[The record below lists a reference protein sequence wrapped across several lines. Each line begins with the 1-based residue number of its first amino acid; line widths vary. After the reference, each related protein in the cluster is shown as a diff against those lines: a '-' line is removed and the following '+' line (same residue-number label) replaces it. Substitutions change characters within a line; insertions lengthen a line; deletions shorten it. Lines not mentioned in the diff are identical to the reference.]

1 MASLA
6 QINVLFRADLSQFS
20 QEMQNAQREMVRT
33 GKKMQEI
40 GKSMSA
46 YVTAPLVA
54 LGGFSSKISMDFD
67 DSMRKVMATTNAT
80 EAEFKSLTATAE
92 EMGAKTRYT
101 ASQSAEAMNYMALAG
116 WKSQQIIEGI
126 PGVLALAAAS
136 GEDLGMVADIL
147 TDGLTAMGKGAEQA
161 SQFVDVLAAS
171 ASNSNTTVGMMGQAF
186 QYAAPLAG
194 AFGYEV
200 EDLALAIGLMANAG
214 IKGEKAG
221 TALRSL
227 MTRMVKPTRE
237 AQKAMTDLGIEVK
250 NADGSMK
257 PLGDVIDQIRTKF
270 GKLSD
275 SQKGQ
280 YAGMLAGQEAISGLL
295 AIVNAAPAD
304 FDKLTKAIDN
314 STGTA
319 KRMQDQMEGGIG
331 GSWREMQSA
340 LEGVAIQIGKVL
352 EPAFKKIINLINGA
366 ATAFM
371 ALSDTS
377 KTVIVVIGGIA
388 ATMGPLIFSIG
399 TMIKLLPVWAAGW
412 TVVTAAIGRA
422 WAVML
427 ANPVLAITAAIAA
440 LTAVVLLSGD
450 GFDRLTNSQSNLNDI
465 NKQVIQ
471 TTGKEVAELKKLV
484 AIAKDVKES
493 DENREKAIKR
503 LNEIAPEYL
512 GNITKETIGTNTATV
527 AINKYIGALQN
538 KAKQQAIADKQGVL
552 YAKLLEKESAPIM
565 QLGGSF
571 GKDEVVIRNRDEF
584 NKYINDVKAS
594 GATLNMLESKFK
606 VVNEQRLKDISAIKE
621 QITYMDK
628 LSSSSKKE
636 AVNIEVGVDS
646 GYAKKSIL
654 NLYDDFKNTDH
665 PPLEIPVDFNF
676 NLNGDGSEKLVK
688 YKEGSVAFYE
698 AQIKGLQEMQ
708 SNTALGAEAYVK
720 YGEQIDA
727 VQNKI
732 DALQGKR
739 DVATSIGMEDYTP
752 AIEGSTIAL
761 ERQLNVKRSMLEED
775 RLRFGEGSAQY
786 KALEREIKDLE
797 FTITANVDTSGFST
811 AEFSKSLENHKEGM
825 KGVSEAGALMAEQ
838 EKERMQ
844 SYGQAVGDVF
854 GMMGSSV
861 ASAMG
866 QSDDAMTQFGGK
878 LIEIGLKSMAIAMSQ
893 SVGDSVVVATNTAK
907 GLGPIGAYALP
918 ALLGATMAAVMSA
931 NSKVPKFANGGI
943 VSGPTFGLMGEYA
956 GAANNP
962 EVIAPLNKL
971 KDLIE
976 PANGGGPIVIQ
987 NTLSGGFT
995 LRGNDLQLALDRNKT
1010 RSKRIG

>member
-20 QEMQNAQREMVRT
+20 SEMQNAQRAMQKT
-33 GKKMQEI
+33 GRQMQEI
-40 GKSMSA
+40 GKQMST
-46 YVTAPLVA
+46 YITAPLVA
-54 LGGFSSKISMDFD
+54 LGGFSSKISMEFD

-136 GEDLGMVADIL
+136 GEDLGRVADIL

-237 AQKAMTDLGIEVK
+237 AQKAMTDLGIVVK

-270 GKLSD
+270 GKLTD

-304 FDKLTKAIDN
+304 FDKLSKAIDS

-319 KRMQDQMEGGIG
+319 KRMSDQMEGGVG

-352 EPAFKKIINLINGA
+352 EPAFRKITIAIRDV

-371 ALSDTS
+371 GLSDTS

-388 ATMGPLIFSIG
+388 AVMGPLIFSIG
-399 TMIKLLPVWAAGW
+399 TVIKLLPVMAAGW
-412 TVVTAAIGRA
+412 NAVTVAVQRA
-422 WAVML
+422 WATML
-427 ANPVLAITAAIAA
+427 ANPVTAITVAVAA
-440 LTAVVLLSGD
+440 LGVAVYAFTRQASDAV
-450 GFDRLTNSQSNLNDI
+450 RIQKTLND
-465 NKQVIQ
+465 V
-471 TTGKEVAELKKLV
+471 TTEAQKS
-484 AIAKDVKES
+484 IAG
-493 DENREKAIKR
+493 EKAQLDTLLKVAR
-503 LNEIAPEYL
+503 D
-512 GNITKETIGTNTATV
+512 ETLSKKQREE
-527 AINKYIGALQN
+527 AINKLNALSPAYLKSITLETINTKEATSAIDEYVEALGRKAMEQAALAKKTELYQKQIDVSMRNVNDSGAVF
-538 KAKQQAIADKQGVL
+538 QGVFD
-552 YAKLLEKESAPIM
+552 KIWSV
-565 QLGGSF
+565 F
-571 GKDEVVIRNRDEF
+571 GVDTQEVIIRNREELD
-584 NKYINDVKAS
+584 KYTKSLGLS
-594 GATLNMLESKFK
+594 GKQAEQFK
-606 VVNEQRLKDISAIKE
+606 SAYEPIMRQKEKDIALIDKQVSALDDLMKTKE
-621 QITYMDK
+621 DSFIPKPDK
-628 LSSSSKKE
+628 NGNE
-636 AVNIEVGVDS
+636 DEDEDGGNE
-646 GYAKKSIL
+646 
-654 NLYDDFKNTDH
+654 NLA
-665 PPLEIPVDFNF
+665 
-676 NLNGDGSEKLVK
+676 K
-688 YKEGSVAFYE
+688 YKEGSIAFYE

-708 SNTALGAEAYVK
+708 SNTALSIDEYARYA
-720 YGEQIDA
+720 EQIDV
-727 VQNKI
+727 VQKKI
-732 DALQGKR
+732 DALQNKR
-739 DVATSIGMEDYTP
+739 QVAT
-752 AIEGSTIAL
+752 AIALDVQPIPEGSIASY
-761 ERQLNVKRSMLEED
+761 ERLIAQKRED
-775 RLRFGEGSAQY
+775 IKVTEIGSLKYRSLAS
-786 KALEREIKDLE
+786 EIQDLE
-797 FTITANVDTSGFST
+797 FTLKAKIDGESFSQAEESMFNLGKSIDDAAERKKKALKDKEDEARMYGEAVAGAFEVLSQNFVASMGEMDSGLARFGAAMMST
-811 AEFSKSLENHKEGM
+811 VLKLMSMAL
-825 KGVSEAGALMAEQ
+825 SEAMANAIVGAT
-838 EKERMQ
+838 Q
-844 SYGQAVGDVF
+844 SGNGTGIAAVF
-854 GMMGSSV
+854 TTP
-861 ASAMG
+861 AFIA
-866 QSDDAMTQFGGK
+866 T
-878 LIEIGLKSMAIAMSQ
+878 AIAG
-893 SVGDSVVVATNTAK
+893 V
-907 GLGPIGAYALP
+907 
-918 ALLGATMAAVMSA
+918 LGAFASI
-931 NSKVPKFANGGI
+931 PKFADGGI

-976 PANGGGPIVIQ
+976 PANGGGGITHI
-987 NTLSGGFT
+987 TLGGGFEIDGT
-995 LRGNDLQLALDRNKT
+995 KLRLVLDRTST

>member
-80 EAEFKSLTATAE
+80 EGEFKSLTATAE

-257 PLGDVIDQIRTKF
+257 PLGNVIDQIRTKF

-304 FDKLTKAIDN
+304 FDKLSKSIDN

-352 EPAFKKIINLINGA
+352 EPAFRKITIAIRDVAG
-366 ATAFM
+366 AFM
-371 ALSDTS
+371 GLSDTS

-388 ATMGPLIFSIG
+388 AAMGPLIFSIG
-399 TMIKLLPVWAAGW
+399 TVIKLLPVWAAGW
-412 TVVTAAIGRA
+412 NAVTVAVQRTWAA
-422 WAVML
+422 ML
-427 ANPVLAITAAIAA
+427 ANPVTAITIAVVALGAAVYAFTRQASDATRVQKTLNDVTTEAQKSIAGERAQLDTLLKTARDETLSKKQRQEAIRELNRLSEPYLKTITLETINTKEADEAIKRYIKTLGEKAIAQAA
-440 LTAVVLLSGD
+440 LAKKTELYQKQIDVSLKELGETGFVQDAFDKLWSSLGFGEKVIVRSKDELESYIKTLGLTSKQAD
-450 GFDRLTNSQSNLNDI
+450 GMRSVYAPYLKQKEKEIALID
-465 NKQVIQ
+465 KQVI
-471 TTGKEVAELKKLV
+471 ALDDL
-484 AIAKDVKES
+484 
-493 DENREKAIKR
+493 IK
-503 LNEIAPEYL
+503 
-512 GNITKETIGTNTATV
+512 
-527 AINKYIGALQN
+527 
-538 KAKQQAIADKQGVL
+538 KQQDSFL
-552 YAKLLEKESAPIM
+552 PAPGGTEDTTTSGGGNLD
-565 QLGGSF
+565 LGGS
-571 GKDEVVIRNRDEF
+571 
-584 NKYINDVKAS
+584 
-594 GATLNMLESKFK
+594 
-606 VVNEQRLKDISAIKE
+606 
-621 QITYMDK
+621 
-628 LSSSSKKE
+628 
-636 AVNIEVGVDS
+636 
-646 GYAKKSIL
+646 
-654 NLYDDFKNTDH
+654 
-665 PPLEIPVDFNF
+665 
-676 NLNGDGSEKLVK
+676 DGKLVK

-720 YGEQIDA
+720 YAEQIDA
-727 VQNKI
+727 VQKKI

-761 ERQLNVKRSMLEED
+761 ERQLRVKESVREAT
-775 RLRFGEGSAQY
+775 RLQYGEASNQY

-918 ALLGATMAAVMSA
+918 ALLGATMAAVMAA

-976 PANGGGPIVIQ
+976 PASSGGGITQI
-987 NTLSGGFT
+987 TLGGGFT

>member
-20 QEMQNAQREMVRT
+20 SEMQNAQRAMQKT
-33 GKKMQEI
+33 GKQMQEI
-40 GKSMSA
+40 GKQMST
-46 YVTAPLVA
+46 YITAPLVA
-54 LGGFSSKISMDFD
+54 LGGFSSKISMEFD

-80 EAEFKSLTATAE
+80 EVEFKSLTATAE

-136 GEDLGMVADIL
+136 GEDLGLVADIL

-161 SQFVDVLAAS
+161 SLFVDVLAAS

-304 FDKLTKAIDN
+304 FDKLSKSIDN

-319 KRMQDQMEGGIG
+319 KRMSDQMEGGVG

-352 EPAFKKIINLINGA
+352 EPAFRKITIAIRDV

-371 ALSDTS
+371 GLSDTS

-388 ATMGPLIFSIG
+388 AVMGPLIFSIG
-399 TMIKLLPVWAAGW
+399 TVIKLLPVMAAGW
-412 TVVTAAIGRA
+412 NAVTV
-422 WAVML
+422 AVQRTWVAML
-427 ANPVLAITAAIAA
+427 ANPVTAITVAVAA
-440 LTAVVLLSGD
+440 LGVAVYAFTRQASDAV
-450 GFDRLTNSQSNLNDI
+450 RVQKTLNDVTTEAQKSI
-465 NKQVIQ
+465 AGEKAQLDTLLKVARDETLSKKQREEAI
-471 TTGKEVAELKKLV
+471 KKLN
-484 AIAKDVKES
+484 ALSPA
-493 DENREKAIKR
+493 
-503 LNEIAPEYL
+503 YL
-512 GNITKETIGTNTATV
+512 KSITLETINTKEATS
-527 AINKYIGALQN
+527 AIDEYVEALGRKAMEQAALAKKTELYQKQIDVSMRNVNDTGAVF
-538 KAKQQAIADKQGVL
+538 QGVFD
-552 YAKLLEKESAPIM
+552 KIWSV
-565 QLGGSF
+565 F
-571 GKDEVVIRNRDEF
+571 GVDTQEVIIRNREELD
-584 NKYINDVKAS
+584 KYTKSLGLS
-594 GATLNMLESKFK
+594 GKQAEQFK
-606 VVNEQRLKDISAIKE
+606 SAYEPIMRQKEKDIALIDKQVSALDDLMKAKE
-621 QITYMDK
+621 DSFIPKPDK
-628 LSSSSKKE
+628 NGNE
-636 AVNIEVGVDS
+636 DEDENGGNE
-646 GYAKKSIL
+646 
-654 NLYDDFKNTDH
+654 NLA
-665 PPLEIPVDFNF
+665 
-676 NLNGDGSEKLVK
+676 K
-688 YKEGSVAFYE
+688 YKEGSIAFYE

-708 SNTALGAEAYVK
+708 SNTALSAEAYVK
-720 YGEQIDA
+720 YAEAIEA
-727 VQNKI
+727 VQKKI

-739 DVATSIGMEDYTP
+739 ETVTTISIEDYAP
-752 AIEGSTIAL
+752 VIEGSTVAMERQIAVLQKQQAEIKKTYGEASIGYQAL
-761 ERQLNVKRSMLEED
+761 EN
-775 RLRFGEGSAQY
+775 
-786 KALEREIKDLE
+786 EIKDIE
-797 FTITANVDTSGFST
+797 FKIKVNIDNAAFAENSAIFTESLKNTQAALDGQAKAQGDLLTQKQEEANMYGQIMGNTFQQLG
-811 AEFSKSLENHKEGM
+811 EGIVGSM
-825 KGVSEAGALMAEQ
+825 GEAGSALGRFGQEMANIVI
-838 EKERMQ
+838 K
-844 SYGQAVGDVF
+844 VI
-854 GMMGSSV
+854 
-861 ASAMG
+861 AMG
-866 QSDDAMTQFGGK
+866 LAQS
-878 LIEIGLKSMAIAMSQ
+878 MSN
-893 SVGDSVVVATNTAK
+893 SVVIGTETAK
-907 GLGPIGAYALP
+907 GMGPIGAFALP
-918 ALLGATMAAVMSA
+918 ALIAAAMGAVMA
-931 NSKVPKFANGGI
+931 GFAKVPKFADGGI
-943 VSGPTFGLMGEYA
+943 VSGPIFGLMGEYA

-987 NTLSGGFT
+987 NTLGGGFEIDGT
-995 LRGNDLQLALDRNKT
+995 KLRLVLDRTNT